1 MIALGLIMLVVGY
14 LISLGVLVT
23 LGWIFLAVGLIL
35 LLLGGSGHP
44 VAGRR
49 YWF

>member
-1 MIALGLIMLVVGY
+1 VIVIGLIMLVVGY
-14 LISLGVLVT
+14 LIGLGLLIT

-35 LLLGGSGHP
+35 LLLGGIGHP